1 MAPYS
6 VCQLAPIRKVKQLGG
21 THFTPRDGHTT
32 QTQTHTPS
40 GNKQQ
45 VVVLQ
50 MMAFVTNA
58 PKCMHCLIIDAKIP
72 DLVVVSVGRSLLPT
86 ETRY

>member
-32 QTQTHTPS
+32 QTHTPS

-58 PKCMHCLIIDAKIP
+58 PTCMHYLIIDAKIP
-72 DLVVVSVGRSLLPT
+72 DLVDVSVGRSLLPT
-86 ETRY
+86 EIRY